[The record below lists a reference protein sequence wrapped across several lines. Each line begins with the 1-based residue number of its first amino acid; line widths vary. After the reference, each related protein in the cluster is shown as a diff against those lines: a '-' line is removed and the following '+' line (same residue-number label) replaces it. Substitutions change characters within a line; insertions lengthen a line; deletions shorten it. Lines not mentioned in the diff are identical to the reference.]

1 MVNQL
6 RLSKIS
12 TADAIVNY
20 IKERIEDGIF
30 KPGEKLPSERLLQ
43 KELAVSR
50 FTLREALAK
59 LSALGIIKTLHGK
72 GTIVAREMN
81 SSTLTDA
88 FIPLFANQSIKDI
101 IDFFEARLLIEGEA
115 AVLSARRRSAE
126 DLRRFEA
133 ILADSRQAI
142 NDPDRYGEL
151 DFLFHMQIAQSSGN
165 VFLQNMMGCVNEHTR
180 RYIQVVA
187 HSEINRNASIVAH
200 EEIYECIKNRDTSK
214 AGIVTRTHLSR
225 MLAIMGKLEAEQKIA
240 DSGGEL
246 GSVLDLLKKKEG
258 IPTPSSKRIKKSS
271 GGGIKIYEQLAGIS
285 RDDG

>member
-200 EEIYECIKNRDTSK
+200 EEIYKCIKNRDTSK

>member
-142 NDPDRYGEL
+142 NDPDHYGEL

-200 EEIYECIKNRDTSK
+200 EEIYKCIKNRDTSK

-258 IPTPSSKRIKKSS
+258 IPTPSSKRRKKSS

>member
-1 MVNQL
+1 MPPRKAEGCRPDICCKGRGMENQS

-12 TADAIVNY
+12 TADAVVNY
-20 IKERIEDGIF
+20 IKQRIEGGTF

-50 FTLREALAK
+50 FTLREALAR

-81 SSTLTDA
+81 SSTLADA

-115 AVLSARRRSAE
+115 AVLSARRRSDG

-142 NDPDRYGEL
+142 DDPDHYGEL

-165 VFLQNMMGCVNEHTR
+165 VFLQNMMGCVNEYTR
-180 RYIQVVA
+180 RYMQVLA

-200 EEIYECIKNRDTSK
+200 EEIYKCIKERDTSK
-214 AGIVTRTHLSR
+214 AGIVTRKHLSR
-225 MLAIMGKLEAEQKIA
+225 VLAIMEKLEAEQKIA

-246 GSVLDLLKKKEG
+246 SSILDLLKKKEG
-258 IPTPSSKRIKKSS
+258 VYR
-271 GGGIKIYEQLAGIS
+271 
-285 RDDG
+285 

>member
-1 MVNQL
+1 MGKQF

-12 TADAIVNY
+12 TADAVVNY
-20 IKERIEDGIF
+20 IKERIEGGVF

-50 FTLREALAK
+50 FTLREALAR
-59 LSALGIIKTLHGK
+59 LSALGIIKTVHGK

-81 SSTLTDA
+81 SSTLADA

-115 AVLSARRRSAE
+115 AVLSARRRSDE
-126 DLRRFEA
+126 DLTRFEA

-142 NDPDRYGEL
+142 NDPNRYAEL
-151 DFLFHMQIAQSSGN
+151 EFLFHMQIAQSSGN
-165 VFLQNMMGCVNEHTR
+165 VFLQNMMGCVNEYTR

-187 HSEINRNASIVAH
+187 HAEINRNASMVAH
-200 EEIYECIKNRDTSK
+200 EEIYEYIKNRDTDK
-214 AGIVTRTHLSR
+214 AGIVTRKHLSR
-225 MLAIMGKLEAEQKIA
+225 MLAIMEKLEAEQKIA

-246 GSVLDLLKKKEG
+246 RSVLDLLRKREG
-258 IPTPSSKRIKKSS
+258 VPTPSSMSKDK
-271 GGGIKIYEQLAGIS
+271 Q
-285 RDDG
+285 

>member
-12 TADAIVNY
+12 TADAVVNY
-20 IKERIEDGIF
+20 IKERIEGGIF

-50 FTLREALAK
+50 FTLREALAR
-59 LSALGIIKTLHGK
+59 LSALGIIKTQHGK

-81 SSTLTDA
+81 SSTLADA

-115 AVLSARRRSAE
+115 AVLSARRRSDE

-142 NDPDRYGEL
+142 NDPNRYGEL
-151 DFLFHMQIAQSSGN
+151 DFQFHMQIAQSSGN
-165 VFLQNMMGCVNEHTR
+165 VFLQNMMGCVNEYTR

-187 HSEINRNASIVAH
+187 HAEINRNASIVAH
-200 EEIYECIKNRDTSK
+200 EEIYECIKDRDTSK
-214 AGIVTRTHLSR
+214 AGIITRKHLSR
-225 MLAIMGKLEAEQKIA
+225 MLAIMEKLEAEQKIA

-246 GSVLDLLKKKEG
+246 SSVLDLLRKKEG
-258 IPTPSSKRIKKSS
+258 ILTPSSKSKEKR
-271 GGGIKIYEQLAGIS
+271 
-285 RDDG
+285 

>member
-1 MVNQL
+1 MTLREAGATGLTCYIKGRGMENQL

-12 TADAIVNY
+12 TADAVVNY
-20 IKERIEDGIF
+20 IKERIEGGIF

-50 FTLREALAK
+50 FTLREALAR

-72 GTIVAREMN
+72 GTIVAREIN
-81 SSTLTDA
+81 SSTLADA

-115 AVLSARRRSAE
+115 AVLSARRRSDE

-142 NDPDRYGEL
+142 NDPNRYGEL

-165 VFLQNMMGCVNEHTR
+165 VFLQNMMGCVNEYTR
-180 RYIQVVA
+180 RYVQVVA
-187 HSEINRNASIVAH
+187 HSEVNRNASIVAH
-200 EEIYECIKNRDTSK
+200 EEIYQCIKDRDTSK
-214 AGIVTRTHLSR
+214 AGIVTRKHLSR
-225 MLAIMGKLEAEQKIA
+225 MLAIMEKLESEQKIA

-246 GSVLDLLKKKEG
+246 GSVLDLLRRMEG
-258 IPTPSSKRIKKSS
+258 VH
-271 GGGIKIYEQLAGIS
+271 G
-285 RDDG
+285 

>member
-1 MVNQL
+1 MEIQS

-12 TADAIVNY
+12 TADAVVNY
-20 IKERIEDGIF
+20 IKQRIEGGTF

-43 KELAVSR
+43 KELVVSR
-50 FTLREALAK
+50 FTLREALAR

-81 SSTLTDA
+81 SSTLADA

-115 AVLSARRRSAE
+115 AVLSARRRSDE
-126 DLRRFEA
+126 DVRRFEA

-165 VFLQNMMGCVNEHTR
+165 VFLQNMMGCVNEYTR
-180 RYIQVVA
+180 RYMQVLA

-200 EEIYECIKNRDTSK
+200 EEIYKCIKERDTSK
-214 AGIVTRTHLSR
+214 AGIVTRKHLSR
-225 MLAIMGKLEAEQKIA
+225 VLAIMEKLEAEQKIA

-246 GSVLDLLKKKEG
+246 SSVLDLLRKKEG
-258 IPTPSSKRIKKSS
+258 IPMPRSKSKQR
-271 GGGIKIYEQLAGIS
+271 Q
-285 RDDG
+285 

>member
-50 FTLREALAK
+50 FTLREALAR

-200 EEIYECIKNRDTSK
+200 EEIYKCIKNRDTSK